1 MMTQRLF
8 FTDDNLTTELEVV
21 DCTPHANQFAVILR
35 STIFHPQ
42 GGGQPCDTGW
52 LGDSQVLRVLQ
63 EQDLIVH
70 YVNQPLMPGLVQ
82 ARVDAQHRA
91 LHTRLHSA
99 GHLIGNVGETL
110 GWMPIKANHW
120 PGEGRITFIA
130 GQAAQAMESG
140 LIQATATQNR
150 RERRHA
156 RSRFRPSPR
165 LPLRWHPCSSPAG
178 IGHRQDRLPL
188 AEERDAVGSL
198 QRGLISFALSHSMA
212 GAGCLSRTIINPATT
227 TAIPTYV
234 VP

>member
-1 MMTQRLF
+1 MTQRLF
-8 FTDDNLTTELEVV
+8 FTDDNLATELEVV
-21 DCTPHANQFAVILR
+21 DCTPHENQFAVILR

-70 YVNQPLMPGLVQ
+70 YVNQPLTPGLVQ

-110 GWMPIKANHW
+110 GWMPIKAHHW

-140 LIQATATQNR
+140 LIQATVNQWIEENLPRKIAVNDGL
-150 RERRHA
+150 REVGFGHLPAYPCGGTHVRHLQELGTVKIA
-156 RSRFRPSPR
+156 
-165 LPLRWHPCSSPAG
+165 
-178 IGHRQDRLPL
+178 
-188 AEERDAVGSL
+188 SL
-198 QRGLISFALSHSMA
+198 SQKKGTLSVHYS
-212 GAGCLSRTIINPATT
+212 
-227 TAIPTYV
+227 V
-234 VP
+234 D

>member
-1 MMTQRLF
+1 MTQRLF

-140 LIQATATQNR
+140 LIQATVNQWIEENLPRKIAVNDGMREVGFGHLPAYPCGGTHVR
-150 RERRHA
+150 RLQELGTVKIA
-156 RSRFRPSPR
+156 
-165 LPLRWHPCSSPAG
+165 
-178 IGHRQDRLPL
+178 
-188 AEERDAVGSL
+188 SL
-198 QRGLISFALSHSMA
+198 SQKKGTLSVHYS
-212 GAGCLSRTIINPATT
+212 
-227 TAIPTYV
+227 V
-234 VP
+234 D